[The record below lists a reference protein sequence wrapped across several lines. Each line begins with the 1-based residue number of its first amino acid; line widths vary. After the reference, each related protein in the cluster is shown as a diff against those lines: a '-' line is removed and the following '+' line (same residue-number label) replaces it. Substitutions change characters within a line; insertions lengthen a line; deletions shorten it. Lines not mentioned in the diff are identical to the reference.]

1 MQHKSHLQKYSGPN
15 SRYTC
20 PRCGKPRELVLY
32 INEET
37 GQPYALDVGI
47 CNRRDKCGYNYTP
60 SQFFHDK
67 GEIREIEIV
76 PTRPATIT
84 KFDIIDDYYHTEY
97 YPNTGAQP
105 SNHILHLLSLFGKE
119 RVESMQIDYM
129 TGSYRGKVIFWQ
141 FDITGKMRTGKVM
154 DYDPKS
160 GHNTGYF
167 NWFHKWNK
175 SVEKELG
182 REFVL
187 KQCLYGEHLLKSIT
201 PTRTIL
207 LVESYKN
214 THFVRCLTNF
224 FVVVSTD
231 NKGGFT
237 AERCKP
243 LKGRNVIV
251 LPDCGAYDD
260 WEKKARYIS
269 REVGCSM
276 RMSTFLEERATEE
289 QKGEGYDIADW
300 IQDQILFGRSL
311 VDIENEFIDA
321 V

>member
-1 MQHKSHLQKYSGPN
+1 MKNKSHLQKYSGPN

-76 PTRPATIT
+76 PTRPA
-84 KFDIIDDYYHTEY
+84 DIIHFDTISF
-97 YPNTGAQP
+97 GAVGALFTDIKKLWC
-105 SNHILHLLSLFGKE
+105 NHRRHLAALFGDD
-119 RVESMQIDYM
+119 RVSEMNKDYM
-129 TGSYRGKVIFWQ
+129 IGVYKNRMSIFWQ
-141 FDITGKMRTGKVM
+141 MDEKGVVHTGKIMQ
-154 DYDPKS
+154 YDPET
-160 GHNTGYF
+160 GHNTGIF
-167 NWFHKWNK
+167 RWMHK
-175 SVEKELG
+175 EIG
-182 REFVL
+182 RPEFVL
-187 KQCLYGEHLLKSIT
+187 KQCLYGAHLLKGLEL
-201 PTRTIL
+201 TRTIL

-214 THFVRCLTNF
+214 THFVRCLTSF

-243 LKGRNVIV
+243 LKGRTVIV

-289 QKGEGYDIADW
+289 QKAEGYDIADW

-311 VDIENEFIDA
+311 VDIENEFLEA

>member
-1 MQHKSHLQKYSGPN
+1 MKNKSHLQKYSGPN

-37 GQPYALDVGI
+37 GQPYATNVGI

-60 SQFFHDK
+60 SQFFSDK
-67 GEIREIEIV
+67 GEIREVEIV
-76 PTRPATIT
+76 PSRLPPTT
-84 KFDIIDDYYHTEY
+84 KFDIIDDFYRRNL

-105 SNHILHLLSLFGKE
+105 SNHTKHLLSLFGKE
-119 RVESMQIDYM
+119 RVDSVQLDYM
-129 TGSYRGKVIFWQ
+129 PGSYQGKSIFWQ
-141 FDITGKMRTGKVM
+141 IDIEGKIHTGKVM

-175 SVEKELG
+175 DIEKELG

-214 THFVRCLTNF
+214 THFVRCLTSF

-243 LKGRNVIV
+243 LKGHNVVV

-260 WEKKARYIS
+260 WERKARYIS

-289 QKGEGYDIADW
+289 QKAEGYDIADW

>member
-1 MQHKSHLQKYSGPN
+1 MKYKYKLQPYSGRD

-20 PRCGKPRELVLY
+20 PQCGKHHEFILY
-32 INEET
+32 VDAET
-37 GQPYALDVGI
+37 NQPLAPHVGM
-47 CNRRDKCGYNYTP
+47 CNRRDKCGYHYTP
-60 SQFFHDK
+60 SDFFRDK
-67 GEIREIEIV
+67 GEVREIEIV
-76 PTRPATIT
+76 PSRLPPTK
-84 KFDIIDDYYHTEY
+84 KFDIIDDFYRGDF
-97 YPNTGAQP
+97 YPNTGDQP
-105 SNHILHLLSLFGKE
+105 SNHITHLLSLFGKE
-119 RVESMQIDYM
+119 RVGSMQLDYM
-129 TGSYRGKVIFWQ
+129 TGCHQGKVIFWQ
-141 FDITGKMRTGKVM
+141 IDINGKMHTGKIM

-167 NWFHKWNK
+167 NWFHKWK
-175 SVEKELG
+175 KEIEKELG

-187 KQCLYGEHLLKSIT
+187 KQCLYGEHLLRKLPPSK
-201 PTRTIL
+201 PIL

-214 THFVRCLTNF
+214 THFVRCLTRH

-243 LKGRNVIV
+243 LRGFHVVV
-251 LPDCGAYDD
+251 LPDGGAFDD
-260 WEKKARYIS
+260 WAKKAHYIS

-289 QKGEGYDIADW
+289 QKQKGYDIADW
-300 IQDQILFGRSL
+300 IQDQISTGRSL
-311 VDIENEFIDA
+311 SDIKNEFVEA

>member
-1 MQHKSHLQKYSGPN
+1 
-15 SRYTC
+15 
-20 PRCGKPRELVLY
+20 
-32 INEET
+32 
-37 GQPYALDVGI
+37 
-47 CNRRDKCGYNYTP
+47 
-60 SQFFHDK
+60 
-67 GEIREIEIV
+67 
-76 PTRPATIT
+76 
-84 KFDIIDDYYHTEY
+84 
-97 YPNTGAQP
+97 
-105 SNHILHLLSLFGKE
+105 
-119 RVESMQIDYM
+119 
-129 TGSYRGKVIFWQ
+129 
-141 FDITGKMRTGKVM
+141 MRTGKVM

-175 SVEKELG
+175 NVEKELG

-214 THFVRCLTNF
+214 THFVRCLTSF

-237 AERCKP
+237 SERCKP

-251 LPDCGAYDD
+251 LPDCGAFDD
-260 WEKKARYIS
+260 WARKAYYIS

-289 QKGEGYDIADW
+289 QKAEGYDIADW